1 MSITKQALAAAAIIG
16 SAIGCESAMA
26 QDVKIGIGFPLSPG
40 HNGANAG
47 GSPGQV
53 FNEARKQGS
62 TSALSPGQF
71 YILNRN
77 NETTPALPPGQNVQ
91 NYGRSK
97 K

>member
-1 MSITKQALAAAAIIG
+1 MNMMKQAAAAVVIIG
-16 SAIGCESAMA
+16 SAIAYGSAMA

-53 FNEARKQGS
+53 FNEARKGDP
-62 TSALSPGQF
+62 AAPSPGQF

-77 NETTPALPPGQNVQ
+77 SETTPALPPGQNVQ
-91 NYGRSK
+91 NHGRSTK

>member
-1 MSITKQALAAAAIIG
+1 MSMMKQAAAAAVIIG
-16 SAIGCESAMA
+16 NVVAFGSAMA
-26 QDVKIGIGFPLSPG
+26 QDIKIGIGFPLSPG

-53 FNEARKQGS
+53 FNEARKLDP
-62 TSALSPGQF
+62 AAPSPGQF

-77 NETTPALPPGQNVQ
+77 NETTPAQPPGQNVQ